1 MFCKTSIQ
9 SLVYDLVDVLMYPND
24 EISKI
29 YNKYKIERCF
39 LYQNL
44 ELQFFCFYLQNNTYS
59 Q

>member
-1 MFCKTSIQ
+1 MLMFCKTYIQ

-44 ELQFFCFYLQNNTYS
+44 ELQFLLFLFAK
-59 Q
+59 